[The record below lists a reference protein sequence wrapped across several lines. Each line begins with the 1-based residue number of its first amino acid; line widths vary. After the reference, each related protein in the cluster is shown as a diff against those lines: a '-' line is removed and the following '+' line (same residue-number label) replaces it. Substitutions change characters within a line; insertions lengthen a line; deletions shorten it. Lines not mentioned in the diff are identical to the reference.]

1 MTKDNMIEYLVSKD
15 INRII
20 EDINNNSFEFIID
33 ILEGNGITPYRQLT
47 DRELNEEYNERVCN
61 DQARK

>member
-47 DRELNEEYNERVCN
+47 DRELNEEYDERK
-61 DQARK
+61 DS